1 MLLMQFSTAPQNKQI
16 IQRFSKVLDICSFQ
30 YELIVTYI
38 TDREQIF
45 KISRMSIYV
54 KKRKEKRSTFFIFI
68 LI

>member
-16 IQRFSKVLDICSFQ
+16 IQKFSKVLDICSFQ

-45 KISRMSIYV
+45 KISKMSIYV
-54 KKRKEKRSTFFIFI
+54 KKKKEKRSTFFFSF
-68 LI
+68 